1 VAPRTRNAHAHFLE
15 LLLLLGRQ
23 ELLDFGIGSIE
34 LSSDLRLNAG
44 HDRIDADVMLI
55 DDALHIGFLLRCE
68 IELAVEMLDDS
79 LSQGLRRR
87 RAPAME
93 NVKAIAGNAD
103 EQSADENGDQRKGGR
118 RARPI
123 R

>member
-1 VAPRTRNAHAHFLE
+1 VASRTRNAHAHLLE
-15 LLLLLGRQ
+15 LLLLLRRQ
-23 ELLDFGIGSIE
+23 EFFDLGIGGIE
-34 LSSDLRLNAG
+34 LFSDLRLNGG

-55 DDALHIGFLLRCE
+55 DDSLHIGFLLWGE
-68 IELAVEMLDDS
+68 MELAVEMLDDPS
-79 LSQGLRRR
+79 RQGLRRR

-93 NVKAIAGNAD
+93 NVIAIAGDAD
-103 EQSADENGDQRKGGR
+103 EQTADENGDQRKRGC

>member
-55 DDALHIGFLLRCE
+55 DDALHIGFLLWCE

-79 LSQGLRRR
+79 LCQGLRRR

-103 EQSADENGDQRKGGR
+103 EQSADENGDQRKGRR